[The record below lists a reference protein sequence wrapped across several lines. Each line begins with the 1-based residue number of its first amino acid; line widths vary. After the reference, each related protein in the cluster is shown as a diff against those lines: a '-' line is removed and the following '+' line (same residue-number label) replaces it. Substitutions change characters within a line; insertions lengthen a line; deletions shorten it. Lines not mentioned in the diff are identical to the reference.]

1 MTSSNLIR
9 EKRGE
14 FYYWEELDKGYSA
27 VFKVAWLDFAS

>member
-1 MTSSNLIR
+1 MKGRKLIG

-14 FYYWEELDKGYSA
+14 FYYGEELDNGYSA